1 MDENLNATINKIVQL
16 TRQNAEFDTE
26 LRKALG
32 LTSSANFGTNNTI
45 SNDVYAIRSALEIR
59 ANASI
64 SYNFIKEQRVRDQLI
79 IDNLRMENSALNLN
93 ENEDSRFYSFCVNA
107 FYQIENTLNY
117 FYYKNFYNI
126 DAILENIEDKTIIEN
141 KYCFKRKGF
150 EKDVRDISIND
161 KINAFC
167 NTYFPGDKLLKI
179 NCSNLRKVR
188 NEGEHRCMIIK
199 STNDG
204 NEPLR
209 NFIKYNTINSIRN
222 LLSKIVTSV
231 KENLHNII

>member
-93 ENEDSRFYSFCVNA
+93 ENEDSRFY
-107 FYQIENTLNY
+107 
-117 FYYKNFYNI
+117 
-126 DAILENIEDKTIIEN
+126 
-141 KYCFKRKGF
+141 
-150 EKDVRDISIND
+150 
-161 KINAFC
+161 
-167 NTYFPGDKLLKI
+167 
-179 NCSNLRKVR
+179 
-188 NEGEHRCMIIK
+188 
-199 STNDG
+199 
-204 NEPLR
+204 
-209 NFIKYNTINSIRN
+209 
-222 LLSKIVTSV
+222 
-231 KENLHNII
+231 